1 MDGVHVPLV
10 ELKSGH
16 TMPVLGLGTW
26 TMTDKVAAE
35 AVPVAAQL
43 GYRMVDTA
51 AFYQNERGV
60 GEGIRRSGL
69 PREEFFVTSKVN
81 GRDQG
86 FDGTLRGCEQTLS
99 RLGTDYLDL
108 YLIHWP
114 MPMRGLYVD
123 TWRAFVRLVEDGYVR
138 SIGVSN
144 FLPDHLDRI
153 RDETSVIPAV
163 NQIQLHPR
171 IVQQDSRAYAEKQ
184 GIVVQSWSPLG
195 QGGKLLSE
203 PVVQKVADRHSKST
217 AQVILRWH
225 LDQGLVPIPKSTDR
239 GRLAANLDVF
249 GFRLTNDEI
258 EEIAGLSGTEQPMN
272 PETFEQD

>member
-1 MDGVHVPLV
+1 
-10 ELKSGH
+10 
-16 TMPVLGLGTW
+16 MPVLGLGTW
-26 TMTDKVAAE
+26 TMTDELAAQ
-35 AVPVAAQL
+35 VIPVAAQL

-60 GEGIRRSGL
+60 GQGIRRSGL
-69 PREEFFVTSKVN
+69 TREEFFITSKVN
-81 GRDQG
+81 GRDHG
-86 FDGTLRGCEQTLS
+86 LDRAIRGCEQTLA

-114 MPMRGLYVD
+114 MPMRDLYVD
-123 TWRAFVRLVEDGYVR
+123 TWRACIRLVEEGYVK

-144 FLPDHLDRI
+144 FLPRHLDRI
-153 RDETSVIPAV
+153 IGETGLIPAV

-171 IVQQDSRAYAEKQ
+171 IVQWESRAYAEKH

-195 QGGKLLSE
+195 QGGTLLAE
-203 PVVQKVADRHSKST
+203 PVVQAVAGRYSKST
-217 AQVILRWH
+217 AQVVLRWH
-225 LDQGLVPIPKSTDR
+225 LEQGLVPIPKSSDR

-249 GFRLTNDEI
+249 DFHLADDEI
-258 EEIAGLSGTEQPMN
+258 KEISGLNGTEQPMN